1 MPIRNFTFVGWS
13 WSAVF
18 AGVIASLVF
27 QVLLVMVGL
36 GLGLLSVDVPTAESA
51 PKAVSWAVFTWWA
64 VSGVMSAFVGGWVAA
79 NFSDT
84 FTPEGRATHGLMA
97 WALATLI
104 VVGAAAFANTG
115 SFANNLMGP
124 AATTMA
130 QYNRLSAPPAQT
142 TGQARPTQA
151 QLEAARRNLALA
163 MIGSFVALLIG
174 ASAAIAGSQWL
185 PDVRT
190 MRDVRMP

>member
-104 VVGAAAFANTG
+104 VVGAAAFASTG

-190 MRDVRMP
+190 TRDVRMP

>member
-84 FTPEGRATHGLMA
+84 FTSEGRATHGLMA

-104 VVGAAAFANTG
+104 VVVAAAFASTG

-190 MRDVRMP
+190 TRDVRMP